1 MPRSGTADA
10 ADPPA
15 KRVVQSVSRAA
26 NLMKAMANKGRP
38 MGLSDL
44 AAAIGIS
51 KPATYHLLRT
61 LEMEGFVA
69 KGPDALYQ
77 LDWGLYELGS
87 AVIRSV
93 SLTQIAR
100 GHLDRLA
107 DETGEAVLLSILDD
121 RSVLYLDRGQSAE
134 SFVMVANVGRRSPLH
149 TNASGKV
156 LLAFQPPDVVAAVL
170 SRPLEAK
177 TPSTVCNPQ
186 VLAEQLARAQ
196 ADGYATCWQEQEI
209 GLCSVA
215 CPIFDYTGGICA
227 GIAIAGPAERIDE
240 AAVPALAAAA
250 RREALAISQKLGWA
264 DTH

>member
-1 MPRSGTADA
+1 MPRSGNADA
-10 ADPPA
+10 AEPAA

-26 NLMKAMANKGRP
+26 NLMKVMAGKGRP

-61 LEMEGFVA
+61 LELEGFVA

-93 SLTQIAR
+93 NLTQVAR

-107 DETGEAVLLSILDD
+107 DATGEAVLLSILDD
-121 RSVLYLDRGQSAE
+121 RSVLYLDRGQSAD

-156 LLAFQPPDVVAAVL
+156 LLAFQPPDVIADVL

-186 VLAEQLARAQ
+186 VLAGQLTRARAE
-196 ADGYATCWQEQEI
+196 GFATCWQEQEI

-215 CPIFDYTGGICA
+215 CPIFDYTGGVCA
-227 GIAIAGPAERIDE
+227 AIAIAGPTERIDD
-240 AAVPALAAAA
+240 AAVPRLVEAA
-250 RREALAISQKLGWA
+250 RSEALAISQKLGWTE
-264 DTH
+264 TH

>member
-1 MPRSGTADA
+1 MPHSGDSDPADSA
-10 ADPPA
+10 G

-26 NLMKAMANKGRP
+26 SLMKAMAAKGRP

-44 AAAIGIS
+44 AGAIGIS

-61 LEMEGFVA
+61 LELEGFVA

-93 SLTQIAR
+93 SLTQVAR

-107 DETGEAVLLSILDD
+107 DQTGEAVLLSILDD
-121 RSVLYLDRGQSAE
+121 RSVLYLDRGQSAD

-156 LLAFQPPDVVAAVL
+156 LLAYQPQSVVADVL
-170 SRPLEAK
+170 AAPLEAK
-177 TPSTVCNPQ
+177 TPATVCNPQ
-186 VLAEQLARAQ
+186 ELAEQLAKVRV
-196 ADGYATCWQEQEI
+196 DGYATCWQEQEI

-215 CPIFDYTGGICA
+215 CPIFDYTGRVCA
-227 GIAIAGPAERIDE
+227 AIAIAGPAERIDQ
-240 AAVPALAAAA
+240 AAVAQLAAAA
-250 RREALAISQKLGWA
+250 RREAQAISQQLGW
-264 DTH
+264 TESH